1 MYRSVVAGS
10 LAGVGLMW
18 VGVRRGTAQSTE
30 TPTPATDGTDSGTS
44 SQAEAGGAGDF
55 TSETISNALVDALR
69 GLLETLFTPIRSL
82 IESQANNLLGLLVG
96 TPHPTVVFAEPKT
109 APWIALYQY
118 YWETMIPLTLL
129 LFGLSV
135 GMVILLESTS
145 HLFSSYH
152 RVHLKRRAFVGL
164 VGVLSWWWIA
174 AFSLQVADQ
183 LSRFLMPELDS
194 ISLFET
200 LSFASIGLLGIVV
213 SLSIDLVLF
222 GLIALIYFVRQLVL
236 YGFVLGMPLLI
247 IAWIPGVGPFQYV
260 ARFAQRLAGFYV
272 PFLLMAV
279 PIALLFRLGELL
291 GESATLSIG
300 GVGLWLSAL
309 VIPFVA
315 VISPFILIWQAGGI
329 FFVADQMAR
338 HASRERVLQGT
349 GRARQHASDTVHAG
363 RNAMRGL
370 RNEPAVRRD
379 GQTLL
384 RTTAGTATSRGHRAG
399 AGLRSTS
406 ATLRNALRDRASH
419 GGSDPVRD
427 VDRYEPREY
436 DSGVDPGATGRRS
449 RDNHPRGRDR

>member
-1 MYRSVVAGS
+1 MLVSG
-10 LAGVGLMW
+10 LAGLW
-18 VGVRRGTAQSTE
+18 LVRLGAGRGGAQSTE
-30 TPTPATDGTDSGTS
+30 TPTSSTGGTS
-44 SQAEAGGAGDF
+44 SGASSGSEGGSTGNF
-55 TSETISNALVDALR
+55 TGETISDAIVDALR
-69 GLLETLFTPIRSL
+69 GLLETLFAPIRGL
-82 IESQANNLLGLLVG
+82 LESHANDLLGLLVG
-96 TPHPTVVFAEPKT
+96 TPHPSVVFTEPST
-109 APWIALYQY
+109 APWKALYRY

-135 GMVILLESTS
+135 SMVILLESTS

-183 LSRFLMPELDS
+183 VSRFLMPDLDS

-200 LSFASIGLLGIVV
+200 LSFTSIGLLGVVV
-213 SLSIDLVLF
+213 SLSMDLALF
-222 GLIALIYFVRQLVL
+222 GLMALIYFIRQLVL

-247 IAWIPGVGPFQYV
+247 VAWIPGVGPFRYV

-272 PFLLMAV
+272 PFLFMAV
-279 PIALLFRLGELL
+279 PVALLFRLGELL
-291 GESATLSIG
+291 GESATLSVGGIG
-300 GVGLWLSAL
+300 VWLSAL
-309 VIPFVA
+309 VIPLVA
-315 VISPFILIWQAGGI
+315 VVSPFILIWQAGGI
-329 FFVADQMAR
+329 FTVTDQMTR
-338 HASRERVLQGT
+338 HASRKHFQRRT

-379 GQTLL
+379 GQTIL
-384 RTTAGTATSRGHRAG
+384 RTNTGTATSRGYRVG

-406 ATLRNALRDRASH
+406 ATLRNAFHDRASH
-419 GGSDPVRD
+419 GSSDPVRD

-449 RDNHPRGRDR
+449 RDNHPRRRDR